1 MSSELGR
8 HFAQCGGVESMS
20 LQIIDC
26 VREGEEEAL
35 RYLEGIWQN
44 RLATFIQNNNINL
57 RDEMKRNP
65 QGLLNFTRRMVG
77 EIEGQQ
83 PRPFF
88 FKSK

>member
-8 HFAQCGGVESMS
+8 HFAQCGGVENMS

-65 QGLLNFTRRMVG
+65 QGLVNFARRMVG
-77 EIEGQQ
+77 GN
-83 PRPFF
+83 
-88 FKSK
+88 

>member
-20 LQIIDC
+20 LKIIDY

-35 RYLEGIWQN
+35 RYLEGVWQN
-44 RLATFIQNNNINL
+44 RLATFVQNNNINL

-65 QGLLNFTRRMVG
+65 QGLVNFARRMVWG
-77 EIEGQQ
+77 N
-83 PRPFF
+83 
-88 FKSK
+88 

>member
-8 HFAQCGGVESMS
+8 HFARCGGVESMS

-35 RYLEGIWQN
+35 RYLEGVWQK

-65 QGLLNFTRRMVG
+65 QGLVNFARRMVG
-77 EIEGQQ
+77 GN
-83 PRPFF
+83 
-88 FKSK
+88 

>member
-8 HFAQCGGVESMS
+8 HFAQCGGVENMS

-44 RLATFIQNNNINL
+44 RLATFVQNNNINL

-77 EIEGQQ
+77 GN
-83 PRPFF
+83 
-88 FKSK
+88 

>member
-8 HFAQCGGVESMS
+8 HFAQCGEVESMS

-65 QGLLNFTRRMVG
+65 QGLVNFARRMVWG
-77 EIEGQQ
+77 N
-83 PRPFF
+83 
-88 FKSK
+88 

>member
-8 HFAQCGGVESMS
+8 HFAQCGGVDSMS

-44 RLATFIQNNNINL
+44 RLATFIQNQNINI

-65 QGLLNFTRRMVG
+65 PGLVNFVRRMIG
-77 EIEGQQ
+77 GN
-83 PRPFF
+83 
-88 FKSK
+88 

>member
-8 HFAQCGGVESMS
+8 HFAHCGGVESMS

-57 RDEMKRNP
+57 RDDMKRNL
-65 QGLLNFTRRMVG
+65 QGLVNFARRMVG
-77 EIEGQQ
+77 GN
-83 PRPFF
+83 
-88 FKSK
+88 